1 MAQLF
6 ITPYEKSGNTITITN
21 PEIIDQCRKVL
32 RLAIGKEISLQN
44 SNGDSS
50 TRHTITIT
58 EIKQNIKGTITE
70 EKTVNKPKQT
80 TIMAVAMPNKR
91 DKIELI
97 VQKLAEIWIDQIIF
111 WPSERSIIKERN
123 TKKAERVSKIAKEAT
138 EQSRN
143 RFLPEIKFSS
153 TPIVSDTAE
162 YVIFDK
168 TEWSEQ
174 QFHKNSSAPLICGIV
189 GPEWG
194 LSSKDHQ
201 IRANTKHHIQQLW
214 SGILRTETGAIVGWR
229 LIKNMQ

>member
-32 RLAIGKEISLQN
+32 RLAVGKEISLQN
-44 SNGDSS
+44 THGDSS

-58 EIKQNIKGTITE
+58 EIKQHIKGTITE
-70 EKTVNKPKQT
+70 EKITSKPTQT

-97 VQKLAEIWIDQIIF
+97 VQKLAEIGIDQIIF
-111 WPSERSIIKERN
+111 WPSERSIIKEWN
-123 TKKAERVSKIAKEAT
+123 AKKAERVSKIAKEAT

-143 RFLPEIKFSS
+143 RFMPEIKFSN
-153 TPIVSDTAE
+153 TPILSDTTE

-168 TEWSEQ
+168 TEGSDQ
-174 QFHKNSSAPLICGIV
+174 QFHKNPSAPLICGIV
-189 GPEWG
+189 GPEGG

-201 IRANTKHHIQQLW
+201 LRAHTKHHVQQLG
-214 SGILRTETGAIVGWR
+214 SGVLRTETGAIIGGW
-229 LIKNMQ
+229 LIKNA